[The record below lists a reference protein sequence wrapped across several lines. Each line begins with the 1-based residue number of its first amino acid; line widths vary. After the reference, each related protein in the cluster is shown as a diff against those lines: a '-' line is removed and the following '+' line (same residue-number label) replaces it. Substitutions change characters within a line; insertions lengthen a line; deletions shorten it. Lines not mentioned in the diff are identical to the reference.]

1 MAKKKGNLYG
11 KVIEYTRTE
20 NGTSIGRRPKFS
32 SMNKNKKKSFK
43 KYRGQ
48 GKWKDQTSILMVSL
62 YLIKCHKILDHHKVE
77 VLVETAECFL
87 KEECF
92 VVYLGLRESKILM
105 FATNGD
111 QDISEDNGTNNTKWW
126 CLYFGSSY
134 KRHDRPS

>member
-77 VLVETAECFL
+77 VHAVIVVCFHKETTSAVSTEP
-87 KEECF
+87 E
-92 VVYLGLRESKILM
+92 ESKILM
-105 FATNGD
+105 SVTNGD
-111 QDISEDNGTNNTKWW
+111 QDILKDNGTYNTKWW
-126 CLYFGSSY
+126 RLYSCWSY
-134 KRHDRPS
+134 

>member
-20 NGTSIGRRPKFS
+20 NGSSIGRRPKFS
-32 SMNKNKKKSFK
+32 SMNKNKRRSFK

-77 VLVETAECFL
+77 VHAVIVECFH
-87 KEECF
+87 KETTFAVSTGQE
-92 VVYLGLRESKILM
+92 ESKILM
-105 FATNGD
+105 SEQMATK
-111 QDISEDNGTNNTKWW
+111 T
-126 CLYFGSSY
+126 F
-134 KRHDRPS
+134 

>member
-32 SMNKNKKKSFK
+32 SMNKNRKRSFK

-48 GKWKDQTSILMVSL
+48 GKWKDQTFILMVSL
-62 YLIKCHKILDHHKVE
+62 YPTKCLRILDHHKVE
-77 VLVETAECFL
+77 GLAETAECFL

-92 VVYLGLRESKILM
+92 AVYSGLRESKILM
-105 FATNGD
+105 SATNGD
-111 QDISEDNGTNNTKWW
+111 QDILKDNGAYYYEW
-126 CLYFGSSY
+126 
-134 KRHDRPS
+134 